1 MAGKM
6 SAYIPGYAFWLLSL
20 LIGLGSRS
28 AAQGLS
34 QRFEFGHIR
43 EQDRLSSSK
52 IHYLLHDKEGYL
64 WIATNTG
71 LNRFDGT
78 HFVQFRHQRNNPH
91 SLLNNQVYALCEDNQ
106 GHIWAT
112 FENGVS
118 RYDKATG
125 VFKHITTVGNKALG
139 VCKNIRCDRAGNIW
153 FTSRNLGLFGY
164 TTKTG
169 VVQYY
174 PAYPSDSTGGV
185 RTLPNGLVEDPY
197 RAGFWMAESHGLR
210 FFDTVRRQFTT
221 HKNNPMH
228 SPVLNPND
236 VSALAVDGNHLL
248 IADHTDSC
256 IVVYDL
262 RSQRILRR
270 IKPKTAEDRAQ
281 FFVANI
287 FVDRRHNLWV
297 STWGAKTFYIDS
309 KTDRVMPL
317 SHAKSQPASLG
328 GDFILSG
335 WQQSDG
341 TVWLGTANGLAYT
354 NPERTL
360 YDVYDLEALFPP
372 LTDERGIIS
381 FVEDPD
387 GSWWLGTSIR
397 GLLHYVPA
405 TNRLDVFRLPNKT
418 SQYPWGMP
426 VTGIEQ
432 HENELLIGSAKAIYR
447 FNTLTHQFK
456 AIELPPAAKL
466 VELRT
471 FRLVGNQY
479 WAFGDGK
486 QAFGYDLAR
495 QQWKTYQIR
504 STSTDPRF
512 LVRQTLLDRRGN
524 FWLDIFPEG
533 FARFS
538 QQRKE
543 FIVTDTHQADY
554 EITLNSLTE
563 DRDGSFLMATDM
575 SGLVTYDPVRRQ
587 DTVRAE
593 NDAMTMSQSTAARP
607 DRFGN
612 TWVANQNLISVIKSG
627 EKQQVLNFRLPINE
641 YTTMYSA
648 LLFPMRNGH
657 LLSAQKGH
665 LVEFKPENLHPVR
678 RPEPV
683 LLNRIRLNDT
693 TLMLHGGM
701 SPIQLKSDDNSFMIE
716 FSMLAVSVNQQ
727 FRYKLEGYDDDW
739 KESGNQTNA
748 VYTKLPGGNYIFRVE
763 AIAGDLRSRETALGI
778 HVATAFY
785 NTRWFQ
791 ALLVAFALVLLY
803 SLYRYRLRQSAR
815 LHHFQIQMTRLERD
829 KAEIQYRNLIN
840 HLNPHFLFNSLT
852 SLNSL
857 ILTNSKEAS
866 TFLRKLSVIYRYIL
880 QNKDSELVS
889 LEAELAFAQNY
900 IDLQTTRFG
909 EGLRININVTPESLT
924 RLIVPVTLQNLLEN
938 AIKHNIVSDDYPLT
952 ILIYTKNDTL
962 FVQNGLQ
969 RKSFVETSNKQG
981 LNSLKSLYRYLS
993 PSQVRVDETATE
1005 FRVSVPLL

>member
-6 SAYIPGYAFWLLSL
+6 SAYIPVFGVWLLGL
-20 LIGLGSRS
+20 LMGLGSQTE
-28 AAQGLS
+28 AQERPP
-34 QRFEFGHIR
+34 RFEFGHIR
-43 EQDRLSSSK
+43 EQDGLSSRK
-52 IHYLLHDKEGYL
+52 IHYLLHDREGYL

-91 SLLNNQVYALCEDNQ
+91 SLLNNQVYALCEDKQ
-106 GHIWAT
+106 GRIWAT

-118 RYDKATG
+118 CYDKATG
-125 VFKHITTVGNKALG
+125 RFEHITSVGNKALG
-139 VCKNIRCDRAGNIW
+139 ICKNIRCDRAGNIW
-153 FTSRNLGLFGY
+153 FTSRDLGLFGY

-174 PAYPSDSTGGV
+174 PAYATDSTGGV

-197 RAGFWMAESHGLR
+197 RPGFWMAEAHGMR
-210 FFDTVRRQFTT
+210 YFDTVRRQFTT
-221 HKNNPMH
+221 YMNNPRH

-262 RSQRILRR
+262 RSQRILKR
-270 IKPKTAEDRAQ
+270 IRPDTPQDQVE
-281 FFVANI
+281 FFVATI

-309 KTDRVMPL
+309 RTDRVTPL
-317 SHAKSQPASLG
+317 HHAKSEPASLG
-328 GDFILSG
+328 ADFILSG

-360 YDVYDLEALFPP
+360 YDVYDLEALFPA

-381 FVEDPD
+381 YIEDPD

-405 TNRLDVFRLPNKT
+405 TNRLDVYRLPNKT

-432 HENELLIGSAKAIYR
+432 CGNELLIGSDKAVYR
-447 FNTLTHQFK
+447 FNMLTHQFK
-456 AIELPPAAKL
+456 TIELHPAAQL
-466 VELRT
+466 VHLRT
-471 FRLVGNQY
+471 FRLIGNQY
-479 WAFGDGK
+479 WVFGDGK
-486 QAFGYDLAR
+486 QAFAYDLTR
-495 QQWKTYQIR
+495 QQWKTYPIR
-504 STSTDPRF
+504 SASTDPRF

-524 FWLDIFPEG
+524 LWLDIFPEG

-538 QQRKE
+538 PQRKE

-554 EITLNSLTE
+554 ENTINSLAE

-575 SGLVTYDPVRRQ
+575 GGLVTYDPVRRR
-587 DTVRAE
+587 DTIRAE
-593 NDAMTMSQSTAARP
+593 NDAMTQSQSTAARP
-607 DRFGN
+607 DGFGN
-612 TWVANQNLISVIKSG
+612 TWVANLNLISVITAGK
-627 EKQQVLNFRLPINE
+627 KQVLNFRLPINE
-641 YTTMYSA
+641 YTTVYSA
-648 LLFPMRNGH
+648 CLFPMRNGH

-665 LVEFKPENLHPVR
+665 LVEFKPENLSPAR
-678 RPEPV
+678 RPELV
-683 LLNRIRLNDT
+683 LLNRLRLNDS
-693 TLMLHGGM
+693 TLLLHGQT
-701 SPIQLKSDDNSFMIE
+701 SPIRLKSDDNSFMIE
-716 FSMLAVSVNQQ
+716 FSTLAVSVNQQ
-727 FRYKLEGYDDDW
+727 YRYKLEGYDDDW
-739 KESGNQTNA
+739 KESGTQTNA
-748 VYTKLPGGNYIFRVE
+748 VYTKLPGGDYIFRVE
-763 AIAGDLRSRETALGI
+763 AIAGDLRGRETTLGV

-791 ALLVAFALVLLY
+791 ALLVAIALALLY

-829 KAEIQYRNLIN
+829 KAEIQYHNLIN

-857 ILTNSKEAS
+857 ILTKPKDAS

-889 LEAELAFAQNY
+889 LEAELTFAQNY

-909 EGLRININVTPESLT
+909 DGLHIRIDVTPDSLT
-924 RLIVPVTLQNLLEN
+924 RQIVPVTLQNLLEN
-938 AIKHNIVSDDYPLT
+938 AIKHNIVSDDSPLN
-952 ILIYTKNDTL
+952 ILIYTETDTL
-962 FVQNGLQ
+962 FVQNSLQ

-993 PSQVRVDETATE
+993 PRGVTVDETATE